1 MFVAHYAPVFALA
14 AVRRSPGL
22 AAGFVAVQLV
32 DIGFMSLS
40 YFGIEKW
47 RANPT
52 LTGFTPI
59 DLYFM
64 PYTHSLAGSAAW
76 AFAAALVTA
85 LFTPAGRRFVDGL
98 IVGLLVLSHWFLD
111 LVVHRRD
118 LALVHDGGEKLGYG
132 LWDQPAMV
140 VPLELGLLFLGFA
153 LFMAATRPRG
163 LFGTIMPWAALA
175 LLVAVQAINWFTPPP
190 PDTATFSAMGLG
202 VYLALA
208 GVAWLVDRS
217 RASSDVPSAHRD
229 IRRTSGG
236 AAAGP

>member
-1 MFVAHYAPVFALA
+1 MFVGHYAPVFALA

-32 DIGFMSLS
+32 DLGFMSLS

-47 RANPT
+47 RANPE

-98 IVGLLVLSHWFLD
+98 IVGLLVMSHWVLD
-111 LVVHRRD
+111 LIVHRRD
-118 LALVHDGGEKLGYG
+118 LALVHDDGEKFGFG
-132 LWDQPAMV
+132 LWDNPAVV
-140 VPLELGLLFLGFA
+140 VPLELGLLFFGFA
-153 LFMAATRPRG
+153 LFMSSTRPRG
-163 LFGTIMPWAALA
+163 IFGVIMPWTALA
-175 LLVAVQAINWFTPPP
+175 LLVAVQAINWFTSPA
-190 PDTATFSAMGLG
+190 PDAATFSAMGLSA
-202 VYLALA
+202 YLALA

-217 RASSDVPSAHRD
+217 RAMH
-229 IRRTSGG
+229 
-236 AAAGP
+236 

>member
-1 MFVAHYAPVFALA
+1 MFVGHYAPVFALA

-32 DIGFMSLS
+32 DIGFMTLS
-40 YFGIEKW
+40 YFGVEKW

-52 LTGFTPI
+52 IAGFTPI
-59 DLYFM
+59 DLYHM

-76 AFAAALVTA
+76 AVAAAIVVA
-85 LFTPAGRRFVDGL
+85 LLSPAGRRFVDGL

-111 LVVHRRD
+111 LIVHRRD
-118 LALVHDGGEKLGYG
+118 LALVPGDGTTLGYA
-132 LWDQPAMV
+132 LWDHPAIV
-140 VPLELGLLFLGFA
+140 IPLELGLLFFGFA

-163 LFGTIMPWAALA
+163 VMGRFVPWLALA
-175 LLVAVQAINWFTPPP
+175 TFVGVQGINWFTPPA
-190 PDTATFSAMGLG
+190 PDAATFSAMGLG

-217 RASSDVPSAHRD
+217 RVSASH
-229 IRRTSGG
+229 
-236 AAAGP
+236 AALAPFPERLA